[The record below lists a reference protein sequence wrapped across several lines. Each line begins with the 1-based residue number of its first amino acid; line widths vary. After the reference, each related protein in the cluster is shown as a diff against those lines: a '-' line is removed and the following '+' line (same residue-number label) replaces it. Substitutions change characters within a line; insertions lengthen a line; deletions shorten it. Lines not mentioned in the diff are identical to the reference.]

1 MGLTIKTSKPRK
13 LRAKGFSDKEAALI
27 LKHAMNYKAGGEAPK
42 LAAAKRWV
50 PWLCAFTGA
59 RVGEMLQ
66 LRKQDVRREGTHW
79 IVHVTPEAGPVKTDE
94 ARDVVLHRQI
104 VELGF
109 LDFVKASGA
118 GHLFISPSDDELGV
132 RKAVKT
138 ARNKVNMFVR
148 EVVPDPHVDP
158 SHGWRH
164 RFKTVG
170 IDEGVEMRVL
180 DAIQGHAPRNI
191 SEGYGEVTIKAK
203 ANAIAKFPAVNLGV
217 DGRYTQG

>member
-1 MGLTIKTSKPRK
+1 MDRSR
-13 LRAKGFSDKEAALI
+13 D
-27 LKHAMNYKAGGEAPK
+27 
-42 LAAAKRWV
+42 
-50 PWLCAFTGA
+50 
-59 RVGEMLQ
+59 
-66 LRKQDVRREGTHW
+66 
-79 IVHVTPEAGPVKTDE
+79 EAGPVKTDE

-104 VELGF
+104 IKTDF
-109 LDFVKASGA
+109 LDFVKVSPG
-118 GHLFISPSDDELGV
+118 GYLFISPIDDEFGI

-164 RFKTVG
+164 RFKTVE
-170 IDEGVEMRVL
+170 IDECVEMRVL

-203 ANAIAKFPAVNLGV
+203 ANAIAKFRDTYPIIVGTPL
-217 DGRYTQG
+217 